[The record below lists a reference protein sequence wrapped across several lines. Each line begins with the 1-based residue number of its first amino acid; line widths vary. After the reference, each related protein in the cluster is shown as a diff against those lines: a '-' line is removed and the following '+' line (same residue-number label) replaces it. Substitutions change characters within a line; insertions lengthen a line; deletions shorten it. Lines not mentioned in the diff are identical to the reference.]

1 MSIAWHEPL
10 DLAQYFRDE
19 PYLFLLYSGRK
30 EAHTGRYSYL
40 GVGAAQ
46 TKKFQSFSEMPE
58 NGNWFG
64 YLSYAMR
71 HDVEQY
77 TLSKPTIID
86 LPAARF
92 SKPEHL
98 FIFDH
103 ETKTVKYHGK
113 SMPELPKSLDKH
125 QSAPAPIIT
134 NLESNFT
141 DDGYITAVE
150 ATIARIEA
158 GDFYQANLTR
168 KYWGNVSNANHFD
181 IFLRLCESSPAPY
194 SAFLKWNDT
203 AIISSSPECFL
214 SIDDDNTITARP
226 IKGSAGRSDN
236 ARDDARIV
244 EELLHSPK
252 DHAENLM
259 IVDLLRNDLARVSE
273 AGSVHVTEQ
282 SGLYSYATIHHLIST
297 IKSKLKATFSR
308 TDVLRACF
316 PPGSM
321 TGAPKIAAVEWCN
334 LHEKLERG
342 IYSGAIGWLGEGNQ
356 CDFSV
361 VIRTIIIEDN
371 QFEFQVGGG
380 IVADSN
386 PAKELEET
394 RIKARGICKALG
406 ITLMQLQ
413 Q

>member
-10 DLAQYFRDE
+10 ALANHFRDE
-19 PYLFLLYSGRK
+19 PHVFLLYSGRK

-40 GVGAAQ
+40 GIGALQ
-46 TKKFQSFSEMPE
+46 TKEFDAFSEMPE
-58 NGNWFG
+58 HGNWFG

-71 HDVEQY
+71 HAVEHY
-77 TLSKPTIID
+77 NPSSPTIID

-92 SKPEHL
+92 TKPEHL

-103 ETKTVKYHGK
+103 DSKTLTYHGTNI
-113 SMPELPKSLDKH
+113 PNLPKTLGLAEV
-125 QSAPAPIIT
+125 APCPTI
-134 NLESNFT
+134 NGLCSNFT
-141 DDGYITAVE
+141 DHAYISAIE
-150 ATIARIEA
+150 ATIKRIEA

-168 KYWGNVSNANHFD
+168 KYWGDISGAHHFD
-181 IFLRLCESSPAPY
+181 VFLRLCEVSPAPY
-194 SAFLKWNDT
+194 SAFLKWNGT
-203 AIISSSPECFL
+203 SIISSSPECFL
-214 SIDDDNTITARP
+214 SIDGNNTITARP

-236 ARDDARIV
+236 ADDDARIV
-244 EELLHSPK
+244 KALLESPK

-273 AGSVHVTEQ
+273 AGSVRVTEQ

-297 IKSKLKATFSR
+297 IESKLQDSFTR
-308 TDVLRACF
+308 TDALKACF

-321 TGAPKIAAVEWCN
+321 TGAPKIAAIEWCN
-334 LHEKLERG
+334 THEKRERG
-342 IYSGAIGWLGEGNQ
+342 IYSGAIGWLGENNQ

-361 VIRTIIIEDN
+361 VIRTIIIKDN

-380 IVADSN
+380 IVADSS

-406 ITLMQLQ
+406 IELTQLQ